1 MYRIKLRLCL
11 LLPNVLVFMTNA
23 TNCPVPPEENQAVEV
38 PLGLMRFFF
47 LSFHLSEVSY
57 CNVIL

>member
-1 MYRIKLRLCL
+1 M
-11 LLPNVLVFMTNA
+11 LVFMTNA
-23 TNCPVPPEENQAVEV
+23 MICPVPPEENQAVEV
-38 PLGLMRFFF
+38 PLGLMRFPVLFFF